1 MYFTINFQS
10 KERQT
15 ELNPFYSNWTL
26 SQNYSLRPEICQ
38 QFFSSDVVSWTVMSI
53 DVSQCYW
60 FPEDILVSFLSK
72 LENLTELK
80 ATGTKMTLSHLPT
93 VLEKC
98 QNIKKLEIDISQN
111 SWKSFVSATESCSSE
126 GCSDVWSVFKSSFEK
141 LTALKI
147 SVTDGGSPDT
157 WMLLFKILGWVDLL
171 ILY

>member
-1 MYFTINFQS
+1 
-10 KERQT
+10 
-15 ELNPFYSNWTL
+15 
-26 SQNYSLRPEICQ
+26 
-38 QFFSSDVVSWTVMSI
+38 MSI